1 MNWNQQNQSLYD
13 SAREGVAWLDLSAL
27 GKIAVRGADRFSWL
41 QGMISN
47 DVRLLER
54 GAPSLQAYTLDAT
67 GHILAEITLVSMT
80 EPEPFLLLLVAR
92 ENVKSLYSLLDR
104 LLIME
109 DVELEEVTEAYGV
122 LSLQGA
128 KAQPRAEFGMW
139 IASDHT
145 GSGGWDCLGTPERIA
160 ALRSALA
167 AEEIP
172 EISTE
177 VAEVLRIEAGIP
189 AYPQEL
195 NPQIIA
201 TEANRAET
209 HICLTKGCYVGQEIL
224 ARIDSRGHTNRA
236 LTCLRLPFLPE
247 LSSEIR
253 LLEAETG
260 RDVGW
265 ITSLVP
271 FAPATQSCLALGYVR
286 HEKREAGTLLQMSVG
301 GTAEVIL
308 PPVKTLTASLSD
320 G

>member
-1 MNWNQQNQSLYD
+1 MNWNQKDQNTYD
-13 SAREGVAWLDLSAL
+13 AARASIAWCELPAL

-92 ENVKSLYSLLDR
+92 DNVKSLYSLLDR

-109 DVELEEVTEAYGV
+109 DVELEDVSEAYAV

-128 KAQPRAEFGMW
+128 KAEPRAAFGVW
-139 IASDHT
+139 IAADHM
-145 GSGGWDCLGTPERIA
+145 GSGGWDCLGTPASIA
-160 ALRSALA
+160 ALKSALV

-172 EISTE
+172 VISNE
-177 VAEVLRIEAGIP
+177 VREVLRLEAGIP

-195 NPQIIA
+195 NSQIIA
-201 TEANRAET
+201 TEANNAST

-236 LTCLRLPFLPE
+236 LTCLRLTSLPE
-247 LSSEIR
+247 LSAEIR
-253 LLEAETG
+253 LLESETG

-271 FAPATQSCLALGYVR
+271 FAPATQSPLALGYVR
-286 HEKREAGTLLQMSVG
+286 HEKREAGTLLQMSAG
-301 GTAEVIL
+301 GTAEVI
-308 PPVKTLTASLSD
+308 PIPIYHENAC
-320 G
+320 